1 MYATLTAWVWN
12 MFLTGSS
19 RGPLVPMTWLG
30 PAGYY
35 PHRLDTTASNDT

>member
-1 MYATLTAWVWN
+1 MYATLTAWHRHMAVAGQLLSVLWI
-12 MFLTGSS
+12 
-19 RGPLVPMTWLG
+19 G